1 MLHGSLPLALG
12 EPPEAAGCCTLFTVV
27 ELSTVRCSISI
38 HNRMHAPRAIGIFKV
53 VKMKLILFKKKKPK
67 GKILR
72 VKQGYNPNSSS
83 MGSIVFVL
91 PAILLVITVIF
102 GALSGL
108 FGSILARN
116 IEDPDKKI
124 GRLYIKLQNIFFKRK
139 MKGNLK

>member
-1 MLHGSLPLALG
+1 MMRP
-12 EPPEAAGCCTLFTVV
+12 
-27 ELSTVRCSISI
+27 
-38 HNRMHAPRAIGIFKV
+38 
-53 VKMKLILFKKKKPK
+53 ILFKNKKAK

-91 PAILLVITVIF
+91 PAVLLVITVIF

-116 IEDPDKKI
+116 IDDPGKKI
-124 GRLYIKLQNIFFKRK
+124 GRLYGKLQNIFLKRK
-139 MKGNLK
+139 IKGNLK

>member
-1 MLHGSLPLALG
+1 M
-12 EPPEAAGCCTLFTVV
+12 
-27 ELSTVRCSISI
+27 
-38 HNRMHAPRAIGIFKV
+38 
-53 VKMKLILFKKKKPK
+53 MKLMLFKNKKAK

-91 PAILLVITVIF
+91 PAILLAITVIF
-102 GALSGL
+102 GTLSGL

-116 IEDPDKKI
+116 LDNPDKKI

-139 MKGNLK
+139 MKENLQ

>member
-1 MLHGSLPLALG
+1 M
-12 EPPEAAGCCTLFTVV
+12 
-27 ELSTVRCSISI
+27 
-38 HNRMHAPRAIGIFKV
+38 
-53 VKMKLILFKKKKPK
+53 MKPILFKKKKAK

-91 PAILLVITVIF
+91 PAVLLVITVIF

-116 IEDPDKKI
+116 IDDPGKKI
-124 GRLYIKLQNIFFKRK
+124 GRLYGKLQNIFLKRK
-139 MKGNLK
+139 IKENLK

>member
-1 MLHGSLPLALG
+1 
-12 EPPEAAGCCTLFTVV
+12 
-27 ELSTVRCSISI
+27 
-38 HNRMHAPRAIGIFKV
+38 
-53 VKMKLILFKKKKPK
+53 MKTILFKNKKAK

-91 PAILLVITVIF
+91 PAVLLVITVIF

-116 IEDPDKKI
+116 IDDPGKKI
-124 GRLYIKLQNIFFKRK
+124 GRLYGKLQNFFLKRK
-139 MKGNLK
+139 IKENLK